1 MTRSLKGADCMK
13 LAHISDLH
21 LGKKLDNFSLIENQE
36 HILAQIIDTALSEGC
51 DGILIAGD
59 VYDKSIPSAE
69 AVKLFNEFLTNLS
82 KTPLAVYIISG
93 THDSSERVNYA
104 SEILKAAN
112 IHIGAVYDS
121 KPEIITVSD
130 GYGELDICLM
140 PFVKPS
146 TVKGYYPDAVIDSYT
161 DMMRVMVYD
170 TNTKN
175 LLTQAFISSKSYDED
190 GNQVL
195 SGDLS
200 ISFGTYDFL
209 VYNFDTPTT
218 LVTSENNENS
228 ILAYT
233 QEISSAMRT
242 RLLGNTKAD
251 TDEYGNILNEPDH
264 LVVAREH
271 DLVVSPHDT
280 VVVIK
285 TTATTI
291 IDTYYLQIHVEGM
304 QFASSATAVISG
316 LSPSNRFGLN
326 LRTDDPTASEAFDL
340 YKSTDDNLP
349 GENKD
354 VLCAV
359 FNTFGKIPDVT
370 SNLYVT
376 FNVIDTAGN
385 LVTYTTSLDTVFKT
399 EDAIER
405 HWLLINDTFVIPDPG
420 VKPNPGNGGFQP
432 QVDDWE
438 EEEGNMIL

>member
-1 MTRSLKGADCMK
+1 MNKTASRILLAITLAAALCSCHRRPLEDMQEKVKIRVAVNVKAVANVTTNIYNEKIPVPSL
-13 LAHISDLH
+13 
-21 LGKKLDNFSLIENQE
+21 
-36 HILAQIIDTALSEGC
+36 
-51 DGILIAGD
+51 
-59 VYDKSIPSAE
+59 P
-69 AVKLFNEFLTNLS
+69 
-82 KTPLAVYIISG
+82 
-93 THDSSERVNYA
+93 
-104 SEILKAAN
+104 
-112 IHIGAVYDS
+112 
-121 KPEIITVSD
+121 
-130 GYGELDICLM
+130 
-140 PFVKPS
+140 
-146 TVKGYYPDAVIDSYT
+146 T